1 LSATTSV
8 SPGSPPLDED
18 RSAPAEDGLDA
29 AVAMVRANAAS
40 WAATDNAE
48 RIRLIDAV
56 RRDLASVAD
65 SWAAAAIA
73 AEGLD
78 PRAPASGEEAL
89 VGPYIVL
96 RYLRSL
102 REALVD
108 IERHG
113 APRIAG
119 ALRTRPDGQV
129 TARVF
134 PASIYDRL
142 FYPFITADVWME
154 PGIGQSEVA
163 GTQAVAYRAH
173 PHGSGR
179 VCVVL
184 GAGNTSSI
192 GPMDIAGK
200 LFVENQAVLFKPH
213 PAIGWL
219 DPFLRV
225 GLRAL
230 IDRGVLRIV
239 SGEADVGAQLC
250 RHPAVDSVHVTGTQ
264 ATFDAIV
271 FGRGP
276 DGEANKAAWGERQPS
291 KPVTAELGNIS
302 PVIVVPGRWSSAEI
316 ASQAENIASTLTNN
330 AGFNCNATRVIV
342 THAGWP
348 QREQLMA
355 SLREQL
361 RREPPRVAFYPGAAE
376 RFDTFIAAHPEATQ
390 LGPRSD
396 ERLPWAIVENVD
408 PQARDDICFT
418 TEAFCSVFAETA
430 IPAPSVAEFLDK
442 AVDFANETLVG
453 TLNATVIVKPAT
465 ARERSIASALDRAVT
480 NLRYG
485 TVSVN
490 GWAGLGY
497 GLSTLPWG
505 AFPEASPGQPGSGTG
520 AVHNA
525 LMFDRAQ
532 KSVIRAP
539 FKPPIKPA
547 WYRSHRTV
555 HRLAPRLVRFEA
567 SPSPWAVP
575 AIAALA
581 LRG

>member
-1 LSATTSV
+1 MSVTTTAV
-8 SPGSPPLDED
+8 SSGSWPRDED
-18 RSAPAEDGLDA
+18 RSAPAADGLDA
-29 AVAMVRANAAS
+29 AVAVVRANADS
-40 WAATDNAE
+40 WAATDTAE
-48 RIRLIDAV
+48 RVRLIDTV

-65 SWAAAAIA
+65 AWAAAAIA

-78 PRAPASGEEAL
+78 PRTPASGEEAL

-102 REALVD
+102 RDALAD
-108 IERHG
+108 IDRHG

-119 ALRTRPDGQV
+119 GLRTRPDGQV

-134 PASIYDRL
+134 PASNYDRL

-154 PGIGQSEVA
+154 PGIGQGDVA
-163 GTQAVAYRAH
+163 GNQAVSYRA
-173 PHGSGR
+173 PHGTGQ
-179 VCVVL
+179 VCLVL

-200 LFVENQAVLFKPH
+200 LFVENEVVVFKPH
-213 PAIGWL
+213 PAIAWL
-219 DPFLRV
+219 DPFLHV

-239 SGEADVGAQLC
+239 SGGAEVGAQLC
-250 RHPAVDSVHVTGTQ
+250 RNPAIDSVHVTGTQ

-271 FGRGP
+271 FGRGS
-276 DGEANKAAWGERQPS
+276 DGKARKARGERLLS
-291 KPVTAELGNIS
+291 KPVSAELGNIS

-316 ASQAENIASTLTNN
+316 ASQAENIASMLTNN

-355 SLREQL
+355 SLRDQL

-376 RFDTFIAAHPEATQ
+376 RFDRFVAAHPETTQ

-408 PQARDDICFT
+408 PRARDDICFT

-430 IPAPSVAEFLDK
+430 IAATSVAEFLDN

-453 TLNATVIVKPAT
+453 TLNATVIVKPASE
-465 ARERSIASALDRAVT
+465 RERSIASALDRAIT

-485 TVSVN
+485 TISVN
-490 GWAGLGY
+490 AWAGLGY
-497 GLSTLPWG
+497 GLGTLPWG
-505 AFPEASPGQPGSGTG
+505 AFPGDSPGRPGSGTG
-520 AVHNA
+520 MVHNA

-555 HRLAPRLVRFEA
+555 HRLGPRLVRFEA
-567 SPSPWAVP
+567 APSPLAVP
-575 AIAALA
+575 GIVALA